1 YSSHFRPDAS
11 VLALTEL
18 HGMVAIWDLDKGAE
32 IKRLPPLGGER
43 EPVVALHPTEP
54 LVATCSYFTTRVVL
68 RDYQTGRTVQAIRP
82 PWPMGSHF
90 VTWHPDGRRLFVAA
104 GDSNE
109 VQEYAFDP
117 SPHQLRPARL
127 LRTSGGHGGNILAI
141 NPAGDRL
148 ANRGWGGAPG
158 LLDLE
163 TGQVLFQA
171 RPMKVLDRFRFTA
184 DGRSVIGTYGLPRGR
199 VSYGVFSA
207 GDAREVR
214 TIPL

>member
-1 YSSHFRPDAS
+1 
-11 VLALTEL
+11 
-18 HGMVAIWDLDKGAE
+18 
-32 IKRLPPLGGER
+32 
-43 EPVVALHPTEP
+43 
-54 LVATCSYFTTRVVL
+54 
-68 RDYQTGRTVQAIRP
+68 
-82 PWPMGSHF
+82 
-90 VTWHPDGRRLFVAA
+90 
-104 GDSNE
+104 
-109 VQEYAFDP
+109 
-117 SPHQLRPARL
+117 
-127 LRTSGGHGGNILAI
+127 GNILAI

-214 TIPL
+214 TIPLSTAGGWQRPVVHPDGRLAVLPQGDHFTFVDLAALRELGVVKRGGREYVNLAFDSKGRLYTNSFEGCFRWPIRRESERLLV